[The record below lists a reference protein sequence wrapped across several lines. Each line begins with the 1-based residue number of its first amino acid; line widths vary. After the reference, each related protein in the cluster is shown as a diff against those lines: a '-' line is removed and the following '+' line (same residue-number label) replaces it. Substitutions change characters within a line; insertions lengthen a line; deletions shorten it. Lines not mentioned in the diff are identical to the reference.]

1 MIETDPESQIMYFCI
16 NCHVLPPLHHP
27 LSQISYKLL
36 NPKGV
41 NELKDSK
48 EPKKTAQCIL
58 DAVALDAELYR
69 LGNTKA

>member
-1 MIETDPESQIMYFCI
+1 MFY
-16 NCHVLPPLHHP
+16 PPT
-27 LSQISYKLL
+27 LSHTVISYKLL

-48 EPKKTAQCIL
+48 EPKKTAQCIV
-58 DAVALDAELYR
+58 DAVSLDAELYR